1 VRPMSL
7 PLFLHREKWAKRG
20 SLLAAA
26 SLLAISAGLLHVSS
40 GAQAQDL
47 TSGLTGEVDPDAEM
61 LLESSEITYD
71 FDKDVIVATGDVQ
84 VYYDGNTVQAHQI
97 VFDRK
102 SSQLTARGNVIFIE
116 ADGNVV
122 RTSELTLSE
131 DFAEGFANALQ
142 IDTTKRTRFLAE
154 KARREGN
161 NVTTIE
167 NGVYTVYTKP
177 TNPPNKPPLWRVRAE
192 KIIHKQQEKI
202 IRFENAAFE
211 VYGKPIAWL
220 PYLSMPD
227 PTIKRKS
234 GFLIPSGVVN
244 DKLGYGVTVPYYWAL
259 NPHYDLTTTLTPLTK
274 QGLFGDVQY
283 RHRFQHGQVS
293 FSAAGLFQAQP
304 SEFSTSRADERW
316 RGAVNSTASF
326 SLSEDWTLGWNVT
339 YKSDR
344 QFFKDYSM
352 ASFGGGDPS
361 EIYLEGR
368 NDRNLLSVRA
378 YAFQI
383 SQEDYEDSDFDANGF
398 SPVGSSLQDKQP
410 LVLPVIDYDYV
421 FADPILAGELS
432 LAANF
437 TSLTRDETDAF
448 SIDGGT
454 TPRFRGVDGTFSR
467 LSLQG
472 DWRRTFIDPLGQS
485 FTPFAYMRGDLFFL
499 ASPDSD
505 VTALAGESFVGR
517 AMPAIGLEYRYPIIA
532 AFDGGNQVFEPIA
545 QIVARPNEQRIGEL
559 PNDDAQSIVFD
570 TTTLFDYDKFSGFD
584 RAEGGTR
591 LNVGLNYK
599 LQLNSGYYLSG
610 LFGRSYQ
617 LAGENSYATP
627 DILGATEDSGL
638 ASTLS
643 DYVGSLYLDTQ
654 YGIKVGAQARFDKED
669 FSVNRL
675 QAQASAIYG
684 PVVSSLAY
692 AFLGEQPDVGIDTP
706 REEILGSASLR
717 LQENWRVFGS
727 MRYDIE
733 NANIVQDGVGIGYDD
748 EGFSFSVSYAED
760 RSRNDG
766 DSVNRTLYFRI
777 GLRTIGNTQV
787 SSGALN

>member
-1 VRPMSL
+1 MATGA
-7 PLFLHREKWAKRG
+7 FAI
-20 SLLAAA
+20 AA
-26 SLLAISAGLLHVSS
+26 SLCHGFTVPVH
-40 GAQAQDL
+40 AQDL
-47 TSGLTGEVDPDAEM
+47 TAGLAGDLDPDANL

-71 FDKDVIVATGDVQ
+71 FDRDLIVARGDVQ
-84 VYYDGNTVQAHQI
+84 VYYDGNTVQAEQI
-97 VFDRK
+97 IFDRK
-102 SSQLTARGNVIFIE
+102 SEQLKATGNVIFIE
-116 ADGNVV
+116 SSGNIV
-122 RTSELTLSE
+122 RTEEMTLSE
-131 DFAEGFANALQ
+131 DFSEGFARALQ

-154 KARREGN
+154 QARREGDN
-161 NVTTIE
+161 ITTIE

-177 TNPPNKPPLWRVRAE
+177 TTPPDKPPLWRVRAE
-192 KIIHKQQEKI
+192 KIIHNQQEKI

-211 VYGKPIAWL
+211 VYGQPIAYM

-234 GFLIPSGVVN
+234 GFLMPSGIVS

-259 NPHYDLTTTLTPLTK
+259 DPYYDLTTTLTPLTK
-274 QGLFGDVQY
+274 QGLFGDVEY
-283 RHRFQHGQVS
+283 RHRFEAGEVS
-293 FSAAGLFQAQP
+293 LSAAGLFQASP
-304 SEFSTSRADERW
+304 GEFSTSRADERW
-316 RGAVNSTASF
+316 RGAINSKASF
-326 SLSEDWTLGWNVT
+326 SLSQDWTLGWNVT

-344 QFFKDYSM
+344 AFFQDYSFT
-352 ASFGGGDPS
+352 SFGDNNETS

-368 NDRNLLSVRA
+368 TDRNALTIRT

-383 SQEDYEDSDFDANGF
+383 SQEDYTDSDFDADGF

-421 FADPILAGELS
+421 FADPILAGELA
-432 LAANF
+432 LTANF

-454 TPRFRGVDGTFSR
+454 TAKFRGVDGTFSR
-467 LSLQG
+467 LSVKG
-472 DWRRTFIDPLGQS
+472 NWRRTFIDPLGQS

-505 VTALAGESFVGR
+505 VTALTGESFVGR
-517 AMPAIGLEYRYPIIA
+517 AMPAIGLEYRYPFIA
-532 AFDGGNQVFEPIA
+532 TFNGGNQILEPIA
-545 QIVARPNEQRIGEL
+545 QIIARPNEQRIGEL
-559 PNDDAQSIVFD
+559 PNEDAQSIVFD

-599 LQLNSGYYLSG
+599 LQLDSGYYVSG
-610 LFGRSYQ
+610 LFGRSYH
-617 LAGENSYATP
+617 LAGENSYAIP

-638 ASTLS
+638 ATSLS

-654 YGIKVGAQARFDKED
+654 YGVKLGAQARLDKDD
-669 FSVNRL
+669 FSINRL

-684 PVVSSLAY
+684 PVVSSIAY
-692 AFLGEQPDVGIDTP
+692 AYLDAQPDVGIDDP
-706 REEILGSASLR
+706 REELLGSASLR

-727 MRYDIE
+727 MRYDLE
-733 NANIVQDGVGIGYDD
+733 NSDVVQDGFGVGYDD
-748 EGFSFSVSYAED
+748 EGFSLSVSYAED

-766 DSVNRTLYFRI
+766 DEVDRTLYFRV

>member
-1 VRPMSL
+1 MSL
-7 PLFLHREKWAKRG
+7 PVFLKTEMWAKRG

-26 SLLAISAGLLHVSS
+26 SAFAIAATMLHVGAS

-47 TSGLTGEVDPDAEM
+47 TSGLTGEVDPNQEL
-61 LLESSEITYD
+61 LLESSEVTYD
-71 FDKDVIVATGDVQ
+71 FDNDVILATGSVQ

-102 SSQLTARGNVIFIE
+102 TGQLTAKGNVIFIE
-116 ADGNVV
+116 SNGNVV
-122 RTSELTLSE
+122 RTEELTLSE
-131 DFAEGFANALQ
+131 DFAEGFARALQ

-154 KARREGN
+154 KARREGD

-177 TNPPNKPPLWRVRAE
+177 TNPPDKPPLWRVRAE

-211 VYGKPIAWL
+211 VYGKPIAYL

-234 GFLIPSGVVN
+234 GFLIPSGIVN

-283 RHRFQHGQVS
+283 RHRFKAGQVS

-304 SEFSTSRADERW
+304 SRFTTSRADERW
-316 RGAVNSTASF
+316 RGAVNSTGSF
-326 SLSEDWTLGWNVT
+326 SLSKDWTLGWNVT

-344 QFFKDYSM
+344 QFFQDYSM

-361 EIYLEGR
+361 EIYFEGR

-383 SQEDYEDSDFDANGF
+383 SQEDYTNDKFDAIGF

-437 TSLTRDETDAF
+437 TSLTRDQTDAF

-454 TPRFRGVDGTFSR
+454 TPKFRGVDGTFSR
-467 LSLQG
+467 LSLKG
-472 DWRRTFIDPLGQS
+472 DWRRTFIDPFGQT

-499 ASPDSD
+499 ASPDAD

-517 AMPAIGLEYRYPIIA
+517 AMPAVGLEYRYPIIA

-617 LAGENSYATP
+617 IAGENSYAVP
-627 DILGATEDSGL
+627 DILGATADSGL
-638 ASTLS
+638 ASSVS

-654 YGIKVGAQARFDKED
+654 YGVKVGAQARFDKDD

-684 PVVSSLAY
+684 PVVSSLTY
-692 AFLGEQPDVGIDTP
+692 AFLGEQPDVGIDDP
-706 REEILGSASLR
+706 REEVLGSASLR

-733 NANIVQDGVGIGYDD
+733 NSNIVQDGVGIGYDD
-748 EGFSFSVSYAED
+748 EGFSLSVSFAED

-766 DSVNRTLYFRI
+766 DTVNRTLYFRI

-787 SSGALN
+787 SSGVLN

>member
-1 VRPMSL
+1 MSL
-7 PLFLHREKWAKRG
+7 PLFLNKEIWAKRG

-26 SLLAISAGLLHVSS
+26 SLLAITAGFSQVSPS
-40 GAQAQDL
+40 AQAQDL
-47 TSGLTGEVDPDAEM
+47 TSGLAGDVDPNEEM
-61 LLESSEITYD
+61 LLESREITYD
-71 FDKDVIVATGDVQ
+71 FDNDVIIATGDVQ

-161 NVTTIE
+161 DVTTIE

-177 TNPPNKPPLWRVRAE
+177 TNPPDKPPLWRVRAE

-244 DKLGYGVTVPYYWAL
+244 DKLGYGVTIPYYWAL

-274 QGLFGDVQY
+274 QGLFGDAQY
-283 RHRFQHGQVS
+283 RHRFHHGQIS

-304 SEFSTSRADERW
+304 SEFSTPRADERW

-326 SLSEDWTLGWNVT
+326 DLSRDWTLGWNVT

-361 EIYLEGR
+361 EIYFEGR
-368 NDRNLLSVRA
+368 NDRNLLSVKA

-454 TPRFRGVDGTFSR
+454 TARFRGVDGTFSR

-517 AMPAIGLEYRYPIIA
+517 AMPAVGLEYRYPIIA
-532 AFDGGNQVFEPIA
+532 AFEGGNQVFEPIA

-638 ASTLS
+638 ATTLS

-654 YGIKVGAQARFDKED
+654 YGVKVGAQARFDRED

-692 AFLGEQPDVGIDTP
+692 AFLGEQPDVGIDSP

-733 NANIVQDGVGIGYDD
+733 NSNIVQDGVGLGYDD